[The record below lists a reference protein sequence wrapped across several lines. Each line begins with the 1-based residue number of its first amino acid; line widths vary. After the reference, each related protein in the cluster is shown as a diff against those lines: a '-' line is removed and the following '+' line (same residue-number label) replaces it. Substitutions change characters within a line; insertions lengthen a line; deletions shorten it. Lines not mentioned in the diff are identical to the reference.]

1 MSQDD
6 EGRTPLH
13 FSDRV
18 DVSAP
23 NPIIALQTR
32 MKTEGVTLRQL
43 NDSNPT
49 HHGLGLDADYIPP
62 RYDARPRGPIEARR
76 LLADFLARREGL
88 GGFDVPTD
96 VAALA
101 TDQFP
106 FDATATAG
114 TESDTPMDEIA
125 AVQKGVAKDN
135 AADGTAGTGA
145 EHGTARPIDPDD
157 LYLAS
162 STSEAYSWVMKLMC
176 DPGEAVL
183 CPTPGYPLIASI
195 GRLEGVEAVTYPQ
208 RFDGSWTIDVP
219 RIEQLLTASRT
230 RTPDPVTGGHVPPI
244 RLMILISPNNP
255 TGAYVGRDDYE
266 RIITLCERYGLPIL
280 VDEVFYDFPLHPL
293 HTPFRVAGEGRV
305 LTFALDGFSKLLA
318 APHAKVG
325 WIQMSGPKA
334 DMDQAKKR
342 LDVIADDFLPM
353 SSIISSRFEEMLTAV
368 PGQVTRLRQR
378 TQYNLATLTRLL
390 ARSSGVASLLRPEG
404 GWNVLV
410 RFPGVID
417 EADLVDTMI
426 RQHHLSGQPGFFF
439 DMPDNGYVCVSLLP
453 EPEEFESNVRLLLAT
468 IDEKLA

>member
-1 MSQDD
+1 MGQDA
-6 EGRTPLH
+6 EGRAPLH

-18 DVSAP
+18 DVGAP

-32 MKTEGVTLRQL
+32 MKAEGVVLRQL

-49 HHGLGLDADYIPP
+49 HHGLGLDADYIPS
-62 RYDARPRGPIEARR
+62 RYDARPCGPVEARR
-76 LLADFLARREGL
+76 LLADFLGRRGGL

-101 TDQFP
+101 TAQFP
-106 FDATATAG
+106 FDGMAG
-114 TESDTPMDEIA
+114 THAASDAAEKPGTPHP
-125 AVQKGVAKDN
+125 V
-135 AADGTAGTGA
+135 
-145 EHGTARPIDPDD
+145 DPDD

-183 CPTPGYPLIASI
+183 CLTPGYPLIASI

-230 RTPDPVTGGHVPPI
+230 GTPDPVTGGHVPPI

-266 RIITLCERYGLPIL
+266 KIITLCERYGLPIL

-293 HTPFRVAGEGRV
+293 HTPFRVAGEERV

-325 WIQMSGPKA
+325 WIQMSGPA
-334 DMDQAKKR
+334 DDMDQAKKR

-353 SSIISSRFEEMLTAV
+353 SSIISSRFEEMLAAV
-368 PGQVTRLRQR
+368 PGQVERLRER
-378 TQYNLATLTRLL
+378 TQRNLATLTRLL
-390 ARSSGVASLLRPEG
+390 GASSGVASLLRPEG

-417 EADLVDTMI
+417 ESDLVDTMI

-453 EPEEFESNVRLLLAT
+453 EPEEFEGNVRLLLAT

>member
-1 MSQDD
+1 MSSSQ
-6 EGRTPLH
+6 PH
-13 FSDRV
+13 QQSIKPIHQPIHYSHRV

-23 NPIIALQTR
+23 NPIIALQR
-32 MKTEGVTLRQL
+32 KMKADGVELRQL

-49 HHGLGLDADYIPP
+49 HHGLGLKADYITEQ
-62 RYDARPRGPIEARR
+62 YNARPRGPLSARKQ
-76 LLADFLARREGL
+76 LAQFLQNRGEN

-96 VAALA
+96 LSARA
-101 TDQFP
+101 TDEFP
-106 FDATATAG
+106 Y
-114 TESDTPMDEIA
+114 I
-125 AVQKGVAKDN
+125 
-135 AADGTAGTGA
+135 ADGHAASPSFDGNA
-145 EHGTARPIDPDD
+145 DSSVDPED

-162 STSEAYSWVMKLMC
+162 STSQAYSWVMKLMC

-195 GRLEGVEAVTYPQ
+195 GRLEGVKAVTYPQ

-219 RIEQLLTASRT
+219 RIEQLLEASRSHSA
-230 RTPDPVTGGHVPPI
+230 DPVTGEPVPPI
-244 RLMILISPNNP
+244 RLLILISPNNP

-266 RIITLCERYGLPIL
+266 KLISLCRRYGLPIL

-293 HTPFRVAGEGRV
+293 HTPHRVAGESRV

-334 DMDQAKKR
+334 DRDEAKKH

-353 SSIISSRFEEMLTAV
+353 SSIITERFEQMLTAV
-368 PGQVTRLRQR
+368 PGQIEQLRKR
-378 TQYNLATLTRLL
+378 TQANCETLSKLL
-390 ARSSGVASLLRPEG
+390 HESSGVASLLRPEG

-410 RFPGVID
+410 RFPGSID
-417 EADLVDTMI
+417 EADLIDTMM
-426 RQHHLSGQPGFFF
+426 RSHHLSGQPGFFF

-453 EPEEFESNVRLLLAT
+453 HHEEFVRNVTLLLQT
-468 IDEKLA
+468 IDSKLA

>member
-1 MSQDD
+1 MANMGKD
-6 EGRTPLH
+6 GVGHTPLH

-32 MKTEGVTLRQL
+32 MKAEGVTLRQL

-62 RYDARPRGPIEARR
+62 RYDARPRGPVEARR
-76 LLADFLARREGL
+76 LLADFLARREDL

-96 VAALA
+96 VTALA

-106 FDATATAG
+106 FDAAAAGGPVTDTA
-114 TESDTPMDEIA
+114 
-125 AVQKGVAKDN
+125 
-135 AADGTAGTGA
+135 AADKAVERDDVSEDTAADSTENGQ
-145 EHGTARPIDPDD
+145 ARPVDPDD

-219 RIEQLLTASRT
+219 RIGQLLSASRAG
-230 RTPDPVTGGHVPPI
+230 TPDPVTGGHVPPI

-266 RIITLCERYGLPIL
+266 KIITLCEQYGLPIL

-293 HTPFRVAGEGRV
+293 HAPFRVAGEKRV

-325 WIQMSGPKA
+325 WIQMSGPAA

-353 SSIISSRFEEMLTAV
+353 SSIISSRFEEMFAAV

-378 TQYNLATLTRLL
+378 TQHNLATLTRLL
-390 ARSSGVASLLRPEG
+390 GASSGVASLLRPEG

-426 RQHHLSGQPGFFF
+426 REHHLSGQPGFFF